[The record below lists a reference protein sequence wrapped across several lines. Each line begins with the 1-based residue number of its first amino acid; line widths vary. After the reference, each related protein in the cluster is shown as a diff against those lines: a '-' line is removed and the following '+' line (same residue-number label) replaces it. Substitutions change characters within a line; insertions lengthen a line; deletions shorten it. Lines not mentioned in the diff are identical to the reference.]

1 MSYSHI
7 SDCSEILSVK
17 LKSTWVQ
24 LAEPKQ
30 SSLVSIQQRELD
42 QGCDN
47 NFYPLVQGHGP
58 DPHFVLII
66 AVPWSIKEQ
75 WQFAPAEALDPLL
88 LEVCVGSLFRKTVL
102 PSGYSIGVD
111 LRTSGFYS

>member
-7 SDCSEILSVK
+7 SDCSEIPTGK

-24 LAEPKQ
+24 LAEPEH
-30 SSLVSIQQRELD
+30 SSMVNIQQRELD

-47 NFYPLVQGHGP
+47 NFYPLVQGHGS

-75 WQFAPAEALDPLL
+75 CQFAPAEGLDPLL
-88 LEVCVGSLFRKTVL
+88 LEVCVGSLFRKSVA
-102 PSGYSIGVD
+102 
-111 LRTSGFYS
+111 